1 MSAPN
6 GRRLAVTAF
15 GLTVAALVV
24 QTIFLIVD
32 RAHLNPQNGD
42 PFFYALLAV
51 STAAIAVVG
60 ALIVARNPG
69 NAVGLSFVW
78 LALSFTVTIAL
89 SLYAAHALVYA
100 PGSLPAATL
109 AAWVQSWLSVSG
121 APAIVL
127 VFLLF
132 PNGRPPSSRWRP
144 VLWATA
150 VSAVVLTITWMI
162 KPGVIGQSLGSVG
175 PLGVGNPVGVGE
187 PNGVVDVVLVV
198 ATIALL
204 VTAALGIVSVVFR
217 YRSVTGEERQQ
228 VRWLALVGAMLGVL
242 FVISFVVSVVICGGS
257 DHGACGA
264 IGTLLFVAFFSV
276 LALGLPIAC
285 GVAILKYRLYDLD
298 VVVKKTVV
306 FAVVAAFIT
315 ALYVVIVV
323 AVPTLTVGAGS
334 GSGFS
339 PLALAT
345 TVIVAILFQPVRNRA
360 RRLADRI
367 VYGRR
372 ATPYEVLSEFSE
384 RLSEAYSTDDVLPR
398 MVELVRQSAGASSV
412 RVGVLIGNE
421 IVPSATSPNGHR
433 AEGPL
438 LPPTEEAAPLEQPLQ
453 SFPVRHQGELLGA
466 IEVELPAN
474 DPMTPAKRKLVQDLA
489 SQAGLVLRN
498 VRLIEELRAS
508 RRRIVTA
515 QDARAKKLERNIHDG
530 AQQRL
535 VALTVKLRLAEQLAK
550 RDPDKAAEMLADL
563 QRETTETLEELR
575 DLARGIY
582 PPLLADKGLVEA
594 LRAQARKAAVPVVV
608 EADGVGRY
616 PQEVEAAVY
625 FSCLEALQNVAKYA
639 EANGARIRL
648 RAGEGEL
655 VFEVDDDGRGFDA
668 ANAPR
673 GSGLQGM
680 ADRLEALGGRIEIE
694 SAPGKGTTVI
704 GRCRRRRAR
713 RPRARKAPLLAP
725 LVAWRPPRPPRAG
738 PVRRPPS
745 GCRRPR
751 RTRQRGARTP
761 TPRRL
766 RATG

>member
-1 MSAPN
+1 MTQRT
-6 GRRLAVTAF
+6 GRRLAIALF
-15 GLTVAALVV
+15 AATVVALVV
-24 QTIFLIVD
+24 QLVLLILD
-32 RAHLNPQNGD
+32 RAHLSADQGD
-42 PFFYALLAV
+42 QFLYSLLSV
-51 STAAIAVVG
+51 FVIAVAAVG
-60 ALIVARNPG
+60 ALIVSRHPSNLIG
-69 NAVGLSFVW
+69 W
-78 LALSFTVTIAL
+78 LFCWMALSLACSIAL
-89 SLYAAHALVYA
+89 SQYAARALVFA
-100 PGSLPAATL
+100 PGSLPAGAF
-109 AAWVQSWLSVSG
+109 AAWLQNWLPVAG
-121 APAIVL
+121 VPAIIL
-127 VFLLF
+127 VFVLF
-132 PNGRPPSSRWRP
+132 PNGRPPSPRWRP
-144 VLWATA
+144 LVWATLIA
-150 VSAVVLTITWMI
+150 AIGETLAWVF
-162 KPGVIGQSLGSVG
+162 KPGEINQAFGSTGALGITN
-175 PLGVGNPVGVGE
+175 PLGIGHVGGF
-187 PNGVVDVVLVV
+187 VDVVLSTFAV
-198 ATIALL
+198 ALL
-204 VTAALGIVSVVFR
+204 ACGAASIVSLVFR
-217 YRSVTGEERQQ
+217 FRNSAGEERQQ
-228 VRWLALVGAMLGVL
+228 VRWLALVAAAIGVL
-242 FVISFVVSVVICGGS
+242 FILNFLYGGVICGGRET
-257 DHGACGA
+257 GICGVIGTWLFILFFVVGA
-264 IGTLLFVAFFSV
+264 IGIP
-276 LALGLPIAC
+276 LAAGI
-285 GVAILKYRLYDLD
+285 AILKYRLYDLD

-306 FAVVAAFIT
+306 FALVAAFIT
-315 ALYVVIVV
+315 FLYVFVVV
-323 AVPTLTVGAGS
+323 AIPTLIVGAGS

-345 TVIVAILFQPVRNRA
+345 TVVVAILFQPVRIRA

-384 RLSEAYSTDDVLPR
+384 RLSDAYSTDDVLPR
-398 MVELVRQSAGASSV
+398 MVELVRQSSGASSV
-412 RVGVLIGNE
+412 RVGVLIGDE
-421 IVPSATSPNGHR
+421 IVPAAASPNGHR
-433 AEGPL
+433 SEGPL

-466 IEVELPAN
+466 IELELPAN

-535 VALTVKLRLAEQLAK
+535 VALAVKLRLAEHLTT

-594 LRAQARKAAVPVVV
+594 LRAQAQKAAVPVIV
-608 EADGVGRY
+608 ETDGIGRY

-639 EANGARIRL
+639 EAIGTRIRL
-648 RAGEGEL
+648 RATDGEL

-704 GRCRRRRAR
+704 GRVPATES
-713 RPRARKAPLLAP
+713 AP
-725 LVAWRPPRPPRAG
+725 
-738 PVRRPPS
+738 
-745 GCRRPR
+745 
-751 RTRQRGARTP
+751 
-761 TPRRL
+761 
-766 RATG
+766 TGG

>member
-1 MSAPN
+1 
-6 GRRLAVTAF
+6 
-15 GLTVAALVV
+15 
-24 QTIFLIVD
+24 
-32 RAHLNPQNGD
+32 
-42 PFFYALLAV
+42 
-51 STAAIAVVG
+51 
-60 ALIVARNPG
+60 
-69 NAVGLSFVW
+69 
-78 LALSFTVTIAL
+78 
-89 SLYAAHALVYA
+89 
-100 PGSLPAATL
+100 
-109 AAWVQSWLSVSG
+109 
-121 APAIVL
+121 
-127 VFLLF
+127 
-132 PNGRPPSSRWRP
+132 
-144 VLWATA
+144 

-323 AVPTLTVGAGS
+323 AVPTLIVGAGS

-582 PPLLADKGLVEA
+582 PPLLADKASWRRSVRKRGRPRFRSSWRRTASGAIRRRSRRPSTSAAWRRSRTSRSTRRRTARASGSGRARASSSSRSTTTDEASTPRTRRAARGSRGWPTGWRRSAAGSRSRA
-594 LRAQARKAAVPVVV
+594 LRAR
-608 EADGVGRY
+608 E
-616 PQEVEAAVY
+616 
-625 FSCLEALQNVAKYA
+625 
-639 EANGARIRL
+639 
-648 RAGEGEL
+648 
-655 VFEVDDDGRGFDA
+655 
-668 ANAPR
+668 PR
-673 GSGLQGM
+673 
-680 ADRLEALGGRIEIE
+680 
-694 SAPGKGTTVI
+694 
-704 GRCRRRRAR
+704 
-713 RPRARKAPLLAP
+713 
-725 LVAWRPPRPPRAG
+725 
-738 PVRRPPS
+738 
-745 GCRRPR
+745 
-751 RTRQRGARTP
+751 
-761 TPRRL
+761 
-766 RATG
+766 